1 MSRKSEMKA
10 ARKAAY
16 EAQGMKKAAKTASF
30 ESETLIQAN
39 EGTIY
44 FVRKMCSIIPRTTD
58 WDDYAITPFAHEVL
72 NGYFQATLAQA
83 QLEGNGEARVKA
95 LFDDLISLRDQME
108 RASIKKFNTDADGI
122 RYNAETPK
130 YVRLYFGILD
140 ALIGCYMMNT
150 AKTETI
156 MVGKVPMT
164 VKTFTV
170 SRKAA

>member
-1 MSRKSEMKA
+1 MR
-10 ARKAAY
+10 RRTRRRQDCY
-16 EAQGMKKAAKTASF
+16 VRIRN
-30 ESETLIQAN
+30 LIQAN

-44 FVRKMCSIIPRTTD
+44 WSGRCIASSDAQPIG
-58 WDDYAITPFAHEVL
+58 DDYQITPFAHGVL
-72 NGYFQATLAQA
+72 NGYFQEILALA
-83 QLEGNGEARVKA
+83 QLEKNGEARVKA

-122 RYNAETPK
+122 RYNAETPQ
-130 YVRLYFGILD
+130 YVRFYFGILD

-164 VKTFTV
+164 VKTFTI